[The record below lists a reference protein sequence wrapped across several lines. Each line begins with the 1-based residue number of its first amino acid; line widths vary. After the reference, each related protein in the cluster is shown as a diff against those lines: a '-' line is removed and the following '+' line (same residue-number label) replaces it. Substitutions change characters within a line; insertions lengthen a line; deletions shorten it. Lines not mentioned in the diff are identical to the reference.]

1 MSRSAYAL
9 ARLLVIVAVGG
20 AGFSALPAP
29 AHAQVDKALGLWE
42 EFCHNVQIAKPQLA
56 ADFGQTLLDS
66 VDAETLL
73 DAVEA
78 ADYDA
83 QQVLDRAKKTDTV
96 KEVAE
101 KLEYTIQNARISRAR
116 DPERIARDIDLLAL
130 GDRANV
136 MATQRLRAAGQY
148 AAPQLLATL
157 QNPEKK
163 SLHPFVIEAMV
174 AVGEELVYPLAVAL
188 PDLEPV
194 QMSQVAQVLARIGYP
209 LPLPY
214 LKQIMEAEG
223 VEPSVAKVVEAAF
236 DTLIAETALSKDL
249 SASQLFTLL
258 GRSHYAA
265 GTHGVTLT
273 GYDPAGPETERVGL
287 VWAYLAKPTPALQE
301 IAVPGP
307 VYADARAMQVA
318 KQALELQPDL
328 DQALSLYLA
337 SNFRRENNL
346 PDGKRDPSYTEPQPA
361 MFYAMLA
368 GPQRLHDVLTL
379 ALNDGDA
386 DLALDAIAALATT
399 AGTEAL
405 TTTRESLLRGLT
417 YPDRRVRFRSAE
429 ALATTRPDA
438 EFNPS
443 YNVVKILADQVR
455 QSDKRYAM
463 VIADDRD
470 TVNELIATL
479 NELGFEAFGS
489 TQIGDLT
496 ADINSRPGVD
506 IIVVHGEAEDVK
518 ALHAGTLSDFKLNQ
532 SPILGLVSPGD
543 QIKLKSDFHDV
554 ARVFP
559 AVAALDAEALGPA
572 VEGASSTV
580 SGAPIGAEEG
590 LEFAVT
596 ALLLLRDIAL
606 GDGKVYNVLDA
617 QAALEQALGDEREPV
632 VTLAGAVL
640 SLIGNESAQRS
651 IFDAALGTK
660 EGVQVSLLQS
670 LAASAQH
677 HGNFATAEQTDALL
691 ALVKASEGDTAIAA
705 AQAHGSLM
713 LSTDKSVSLINA
725 E

>member
-20 AGFSALPAP
+20 AGFSALSAP
-29 AHAQVDKALGLWE
+29 AQAQVDKAMGLWE
-42 EFCHNVQIAKPQLA
+42 EFCHNVQIAKPLLA

-78 ADYDA
+78 SDYDA
-83 QQVLDRAKKTDTV
+83 QRVLERAKKTETV
-96 KEVAE
+96 KEVAQR
-101 KLEYTIQNARISRAR
+101 LEYEIQNARIARAR
-116 DPERIARDIDLLAL
+116 DPQRIARDIDLLAL

-174 AVGEELVYPLAVAL
+174 AVGEELVYPLSVAL

-214 LKQIMEAEG
+214 LKQIMETEG
-223 VEPSVAKVVEAAF
+223 VEPSVLKVVEAAF
-236 DTLIAETALSKDL
+236 DTLLAETALSGQL
-249 SASQLFTLL
+249 TAAQLFTLL
-258 GRSHYAA
+258 GQSHYAA
-265 GTHGVTLT
+265 GTHGITLT
-273 GYDPAGPETERVGL
+273 GYDPAGPEAQRVGL

-301 IAVPGP
+301 VPVPGP
-307 VYADARAMQVA
+307 VYADARALRAA
-318 KQALELQPDL
+318 KSALELNPGL

-337 SNFRRENNL
+337 ANFRRENNL
-346 PDGKRDPSYTEPQPA
+346 PAGTKDPSYTEPQPA

-429 ALATTRPDA
+429 ALANTRPDA
-438 EFNPS
+438 AFNSS

-455 QSDKRYAM
+455 QSDKRYAL
-463 VIADDRD
+463 VIADGRG
-470 TVNELIATL
+470 TVNELLATF
-479 NELGFEAFGS
+479 NDLGYESFGS

-506 IIVVHGEAEDVK
+506 LIVVHGDAEAVK

-532 SPILGLVSPGD
+532 APILGLVSPGD
-543 QIKLKSDFHDV
+543 QIKLKADLHGV

-559 AVAALDAEALGPA
+559 AVAAVDAEALRPA
-572 VEGASSTV
+572 AEAAAGTV
-580 SGAPIGAEEG
+580 SGDPIGAEEG
-590 LEFAVT
+590 MEFAVT

-606 GDGKVYNVLDA
+606 GDGQVYNVLDA
-617 QAALEQALGDEREPV
+617 QAALEQALGDERDQV
-632 VTLAGAVL
+632 VTLAGHVL
-640 SLIGNESAQRS
+640 ALIGNESAQRA
-651 IFDAALGTK
+651 IFDAALKTK
-660 EGVQVSLLQS
+660 DAVQVSLLQS

-677 HGNFATAEQTDALL
+677 HGNLSTDARTAALL
-691 ALVKASEGDTAIAA
+691 ELVKTSEGDTAIAA